1 MSWMPDRDPILGD
14 KQSCDALELVVV
26 PRTRDIGEGFAVR
39 RALPHGKKQMV
50 GPFIFF
56 DHFGPVQF
64 VAGQGMD
71 VKPHPHI
78 GLATVTYLFDGK
90 VMHRDSEG
98 NIQAIE
104 PGAMNLMTAGSGI
117 SHSERT
123 PEVERASGHKLL
135 GLQSWIALPS
145 DKEEIAPSF
154 QHFSAADLPVVA
166 DNGLHARVIA
176 GKAFGK
182 RASVSM
188 VSDWFYVEVVLAEG
202 LSAPLDAD
210 YEERAIYLVEG
221 AVDIAGD
228 VFEGPRLLVFRP
240 GDAITVTAVRPSRMM
255 FLGGTA
261 LEGPRYI
268 WWNFVSSSKER
279 IEAAKEDWKMARF
292 GAVPDETE
300 VIPLPDTSF

>member
-1 MSWMPDRDPILGD
+1 MTWLPTHDPILGD
-14 KQSCDALELVVV
+14 KQSCEALELVVV
-26 PRTRDIGEGFAVR
+26 PRTRDLGDGFAVR
-39 RALPHGKKQMV
+39 RALPHGKRQMV

-64 VAGQGMD
+64 IAGQGMD

-90 VMHRDSEG
+90 IRHRDSEG
-98 NIQAIE
+98 NVADIV

-117 SHSERT
+117 THSERT
-123 PEVERASGHKLL
+123 PDVERASGHRML

-145 DKEEIAPSF
+145 DKEEIAPGF
-154 QHFSAADLPVVA
+154 QNFSATDLPQVS
-166 DNGLHARVIA
+166 DNGVRARIIA
-176 GKAFGK
+176 GSAFGK
-182 RASVSM
+182 RSSVTM
-188 VSDWFYVEVVLAEG
+188 VSDWFYVEVVLGAG
-202 LSAPLDAD
+202 MNAPLDTD

-221 AVDIAGD
+221 TIDIAGD

-240 GDAITVTAVRPSRMM
+240 GDPITVKGVTPSRMM

-268 WWNFVSSSKER
+268 WWNFVSSRKER
-279 IEAAKEDWKMARF
+279 IEQAKEDWKMARF
-292 GAVPDETE
+292 GAVPDESE
-300 VIPLPDTSF
+300 FIPLPENSY